1 MNKLNKI
8 FMVGYLVIV
17 ASIIVH
23 LTGLWVGN
31 PIILFAVLAPF
42 HALIEADKQRF
53 KAPMIIWNDVKENP
67 DG

>member
-1 MNKLNKI
+1 MKKINKI
-8 FMVGYLVIV
+8 FMVGYLITIV
-17 ASIIVH
+17 SIIFH

-31 PIILFAVLAPF
+31 PIMLFAVLAPF

-53 KAPMIIWNDVKENP
+53 KAPMIIWNEEKP